1 MAFQTGTQ
9 VRPELGRAD
18 VSGFARAGMITGQ
31 ALANLGRDIGE
42 GMEKYQK
49 NKMIT
54 STALASLEG
63 TTAKNPEIITLAKEA
78 GGDVAKAFKAIE
90 SGDYRMRDALTAQGF
105 AASYQEQK
113 ILEQESRLR
122 EAQLAKLKMGK
133 TQAELDKEAA
143 ELARTQAMTEK
154 TKAETAALGKPKP
167 LTQSERMRL
176 IESKVGDVTFGQ
188 YLQELK
194 QTKKIKGGKLHQR
207 GLLNFDE
214 DQIAAFDD
222 AILNNPEFLRDM
234 PQAVKDYYSSMG
246 SKPMVMTLG
255 DGTIAEVN
263 PQ

>member
-1 MAFQTGTQ
+1 M
-9 VRPELGRAD
+9 RPELGRAD
-18 VSGFARAGMITGQ
+18 VSGFAKGGAAIGAGILQGIENYREQKQITAS
-31 ALANLGRDIGE
+31 ALAD
-42 GMEKYQK
+42 
-49 NKMIT
+49 
-54 STALASLEG
+54 LEG
-63 TTAKNPEIITLAKEA
+63 RFAADPGLLETASQA
-78 GGDVAKAFKAIE
+78 GGNIGKSFKKVFEEGDFNQRDVLNL
-90 SGDYRMRDALTAQGF
+90 SGYVNSLQSTQAAAQ
-105 AASYQEQK
+105 Q
-113 ILEQESRLR
+113 SRLR
-122 EAQLAKLKMGK
+122 EAQLTALKIGK

-154 TKAETAALGKPKP
+154 TKAETAAMGKPKP

-207 GLLNFDE
+207 GLFNLDE
-214 DQIAAFDD
+214 KQIAAFDD